1 METSKDI
8 LKYIINHSDK
18 EDSVLSELTRRTHLE
33 TLHPRMLSG
42 NIQGK
47 FLEFISKMLNPER
60 ILEIGTF
67 TGYSAICLAK
77 GLTKTGL
84 LYTIEIN
91 DEKEAVIN
99 EFIKKAG
106 FTNKIKLIIGNAIE
120 IIPELKEI
128 FDLIFIDADKPNYLN
143 YYKAVLPILKP
154 GGFIIADNVLWS
166 GKVIKDISEDDKST
180 HGIIS
185 FNDYV
190 QKDLSVENMILPVRD
205 GLMLI
210 RKKIEL

>member
-1 METSKDI
+1 METSKNI

-18 EDSVLSELTRRTHLE
+18 EDSVLSELTRRTYLE

-91 DEKEAVIN
+91 DEKEAIIN
-99 EFIKKAG
+99 EFIKKTG
-106 FTNKIKLIIGNAIE
+106 FTNKIKLIIGNAVE
-120 IIPELKEI
+120 IIPELKEM

-143 YYKAVLPILKP
+143 YYKAVLPMLKP

-166 GKVIKDISEDDKST
+166 GKVIQHISEDDKST

-210 RKKIEL
+210 RKKTEL